1 VVVRY
6 AWIGL
11 GLAVPFCA
19 EAKSGVRVGLDL
31 GYGLPLDAAPALGPV
46 VGLDVGYAIGFGF
59 GRLIPEIGFQ
69 YAPVSQS
76 MAPIAGGAIFVGKFV
91 EAGAFMHVVY
101 PIPNGVYDSTALG
114 FDAGV
119 ALDVTAL
126 PKVDVGLHLA
136 GQWIGETVAGPDE
149 AAVVGGHV
157 GLTF

>member
-1 VVVRY
+1 MRY
-6 AWIGL
+6 AWIAL
-11 GLAVPFCA
+11 ALAVPWRA
-19 EAKSGVRVGLDL
+19 EAKSGLRVGLDL
-31 GYGLPLDAAPALGPV
+31 GYGLPLDAAPPLGPV
-46 VGLDVGYAIGFGF
+46 VGLDLGYAIGFGF
-59 GRLIPEIGFQ
+59 GRLIPELGFQ
-69 YAPVSQS
+69 VAPVSQS
-76 MAPIAGGAIFVGKFV
+76 MAPMAGGAIFVGKFV
-91 EAGAFMHVVY
+91 EAGAFMHLVY
-101 PIPNGVYDSTALG
+101 PIPNGVYETNALG